1 LFFGLRVI
9 YVTRSLVI
17 ICKTPPKRSF
27 NIIIVLLFNII
38 RIVSFV
44 DKSRDLLHATLGGD
58 NRSFVREDHLPPL
71 CKPLILPRKGNLVS
85 LGLLDIC

>member
-1 LFFGLRVI
+1 
-9 YVTRSLVI
+9 VTRSLVI

-44 DKSRDLLHATLGGD
+44 DKSRDLLHATLGGASSEKITF
-58 NRSFVREDHLPPL
+58 RHS
-71 CKPLILPRKGNLVS
+71 VS
-85 LGLLDIC
+85 P